1 MRCPKCGYNSFDHL
15 DNCKKCSKDLTEH
28 KAKFNI
34 QSVLLSEAPLES
46 TSLVAEEAVAAAT
59 VAPAAPDVTSE
70 DFTDGVDSA
79 DSDDF
84 GFDFM
89 ADTEDDENLAFDELF
104 EEVSGEDGVEESLP
118 APEETAAETAE
129 EPAPFDLETA
139 EEPAPLNMETAEE
152 PVPLDQELTA
162 EEPSGQPEAAAT
174 GDFSFDAEEPL
185 EAAEKPSDAAKESP
199 AEFGFDDDSD
209 ADIFAETEEDFSLDG
224 SGLEDQDKK

>member
-34 QSVLLSEAPLES
+34 QSILLSEMPLEA

-59 VAPAAPDVTSE
+59 AVPDVNSE
-70 DFTDGVDSA
+70 DFTGAVDGTDA
-79 DSDDF
+79 DDF

-89 ADTEDDENLAFDELF
+89 ADSEDDENLAFDELF
-104 EEVSGEDGVEESLP
+104 EEVSAEDEVEESLP
-118 APEETAAETAE
+118 APEEATAETAE
-129 EPAPFDLETA
+129 EPAPFDLET
-139 EEPAPLNMETAEE
+139 EEE
-152 PVPLDQELTA
+152 PVPLDQELAA
-162 EEPSGQPEAAAT
+162 EEPSVQPEAT
-174 GDFSFDAEEPL
+174 TTDDFSFDAEEPL
-185 EAAEKPSDAAKESP
+185 EAKEEPTDTVEESP
-199 AEFGFDDDSD
+199 VEFGFDDDSD